1 MEKNKSVFKIGDF
14 VKKQKKKGIAPAKPI
29 NLEALVNS
37 GRVRIQNDILKEI
50 PYKADKSE

>member
-1 MEKNKSVFKIGDF
+1 MKKNKSVFKIGDF
-14 VKKQKKKGIAPAKPI
+14 VKKQKKKGIALAKPI

-37 GRVRIQNDILKEI
+37 GRVRIKNDILKEV